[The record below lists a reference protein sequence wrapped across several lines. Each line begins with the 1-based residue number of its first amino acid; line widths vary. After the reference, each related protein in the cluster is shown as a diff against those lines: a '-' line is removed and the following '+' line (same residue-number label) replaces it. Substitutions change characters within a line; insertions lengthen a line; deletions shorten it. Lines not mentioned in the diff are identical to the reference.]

1 MQEKLIA
8 RKFAK
13 NIKFCITSPALKG
26 ITVRRFSIKTKL
38 FGGISALLALCL
50 MLLALII
57 IQAQSTNERM
67 DLILHRFNEKLSI
80 AKEIQLATVEMKGAQ
95 RGLML
100 SYEAQ
105 DEASAP
111 DYIKLYEAS
120 GAKLDGLF
128 VRLAPLTDTQEER
141 DILDHVRQSRQAWAP
156 KYANLV
162 ALCKVGNIKAAYDLR
177 NENKV
182 LSADMLAAANKL
194 EVLQKKALDVNEKE
208 ASAANKR
215 AILEGFL
222 FACLTIPVG
231 MLVLLTVHKAV
242 VGLREGIHVL
252 ISSAREIAAASS
264 QVSSSAQSLAQ
275 GSSRQA
281 ASIEETAASSQQIQS
296 MARGNADNSRSMA
309 GFVDESQKEIAQA
322 NTDLS
327 AMVRSMDGINESSE
341 KISKI
346 IKVIDE
352 IAFQT
357 NILALNAAVEAA
369 RAGKEGQGFAVVAD
383 EVRNLAQRSAQAAH
397 DTASLIRESIDKAS
411 HGKAQVGRVVGS
423 IRAISQS
430 SSKISSLVEGI
441 AAGSAEEYRGLEQ
454 IGKAIVQIEN
464 VTQTTAASAEESA
477 AAAEELNA
485 QSETMG
491 SLVQQ
496 LNMLVNGSS
505 ESVGET
511 SFGPRAR
518 RSGSSS
524 ISPSL
529 SVS

>member
-1 MQEKLIA
+1 VK
-8 RKFAK
+8 
-13 NIKFCITSPALKG
+13 
-26 ITVRRFSIKTKL
+26 RFSIKTKL
-38 FGGISALLALCL
+38 FGGIAALLALCL
-50 MLLALII
+50 MLLALVI

-67 DLILHRFNEKLSI
+67 DMILHRYNEKLSI

-111 DYIKLYEAS
+111 DYIKTYETS
-120 GAKLDGLF
+120 GAKLDDLF
-128 VRLAPLTDTQEER
+128 IRLAPLTDTPEER
-141 DILDHVRQSRQAWAP
+141 DILDQVRQNRQAWAP

-162 ALCKVGNIKAAYDLR
+162 ALCKAGNIKAAYELR

-194 EVLQKKALDVNEKE
+194 EELQKKALDVNEKE
-208 ASAANKR
+208 ASAASQR

-222 FACLTIPVG
+222 FACLTVPVG
-231 MLVLLTVHKAV
+231 ILVLLTVHKTV
-242 VGLREGIHVL
+242 IGLREAIGVL
-252 ISSAREIAAASS
+252 VSGAREIAGAAS

-275 GSSRQA
+275 GASRQA
-281 ASIEETAASSQQIQS
+281 ASIEETAASSQEIQS
-296 MARGNADNSRSMA
+296 MARANADNSRSMA

-322 NTDLS
+322 NSDLS
-327 AMVRSMDGINESSE
+327 TMVRSMDGINESSE

-397 DTASLIRESIDKAS
+397 DTASLIQESIDKAS
-411 HGKAQVGRVVGS
+411 HGKAQVARVVGS

-441 AAGSAEEYRGLEQ
+441 AAGSAEECRGLDQ
-454 IGKAIVQIEN
+454 IGKAITQMEH
-464 VTQTTAASAEESA
+464 VTQTTAANAEESA
-477 AAAEELNA
+477 AASEELNA
-485 QSETMG
+485 QSETM
-491 SLVQQ
+491 SNLVQQ

-505 ESVGET
+505 ESTGHARFGEHEHT
-511 SFGPRAR
+511 PGY
-518 RSGSSS
+518 SSAS
-524 ISPSL
+524 SRFAAS
-529 SVS
+529 